1 MPPGDDQDRLR
12 RAIDAAERVLIHD
25 HGVGELGDDE
35 AADRYADAVRYRLV
49 LIRDAVA
56 GFSAAVGRADS
67 RIRWAE
73 VAALPDGLAD
83 ADPARVRAAVRAEI
97 PALLTLARALLARGA
112 LDGGS
117 A

>member
-1 MPPGDDQDRLR
+1 MATGDDQDRLR

-25 HGVGELGDDE
+25 HGVGELDDDE

-49 LIRDAVA
+49 LIREAAA
-56 GFSAAVGRADS
+56 GFSPAVGRADP

-73 VAALPDGLAD
+73 VSALADALAD
-83 ADPARVRAAVRAEI
+83 ADAPRVRAAVRAEV
-97 PALLTLARALLARGA
+97 PELLRLARALLARWT

>member
-25 HGVGELGDDE
+25 HGVGELADDE
-35 AADRYADAVRYRLV
+35 TADLYADAVRYGLV
-49 LIRDAVA
+49 LIRDAA
-56 GFSAAVGRADS
+56 SGFSPAVGRADP
-67 RIRWAE
+67 RIRWGE
-73 VAALPDGLAD
+73 VAGLAD
-83 ADPARVRAAVRAEI
+83 GLSDADARRVRAAVRAEL
-97 PALLTLARALLARGA
+97 PDLVVMARALLARGA

>member
-1 MPPGDDQDRLR
+1 MATGGDQERLR

-56 GFSAAVGRADS
+56 GFSSAVGRADP
-67 RIRWAE
+67 RIRWEE
-73 VAALPDGLAD
+73 VAALADALAD
-83 ADPARVRAAVRAEI
+83 ADPPRVRAAVRAEV
-97 PALLTLARALLARGA
+97 PDLLRLATALEARGVLGA
-112 LDGGS
+112 
-117 A
+117 

>member
-1 MPPGDDQDRLR
+1 M
-12 RAIDAAERVLIHD
+12 E
-25 HGVGELGDDE
+25 ELGDDE

-56 GFSAAVGRADS
+56 ASPGGRA
-67 RIRWAE
+67 RRLPIRWAE
-73 VAALPDGLAD
+73 LAALPDGLAD

>member
-1 MPPGDDQDRLR
+1 MASGDQERLR

-25 HGVGELGDDE
+25 HDVGELGDDDG

-56 GFSAAVGRADS
+56 GFSPAVERADP

-73 VAALPDGLAD
+73 VSALADGLAD
-83 ADPARVRAAVRAEI
+83 ADPARVRATVRTEV
-97 PALLTLARALLARGA
+97 PELLTLARALLARGA
-112 LDGGS
+112 LD